1 MTLYLN
7 ETYEKMILDAVLK
20 TLNMSRSEDFKNQSL
35 FKMPFIEYFFEIETN
50 QRIYFAKQISNLH
63 KNNQAL
69 TGKI

>member
-1 MTLYLN
+1 
-7 ETYEKMILDAVLK
+7 
-20 TLNMSRSEDFKNQSL
+20 
-35 FKMPFIEYFFEIETN
+35 MPFIEYFFEIETN